1 MKSSSMQLVL
11 WLILFSLAGASFV
24 SMFQYSSR
32 RKADSIGTV
41 NDEDIGMLEYRRRIA
56 QVQQMIQEARKRY
69 GQHADMILKMWGLDK
84 NPHEAV
90 MENLIL
96 EKTLQSA
103 SNSVG
108 AHVSKVYMHAKLQDA
123 YFVREFLGNLV
134 PPQAVTKNGIDTAAL
149 KYNLER
155 QGMTEDDFEE
165 AVQEAMKKALFQRL
179 LEGGLYVSR
188 GMLKDLYSA
197 EYLKKKL
204 AIMMLPF
211 DEYLKRSQAQ
221 KLTESEIATAYDTH
235 KEEYRIPEKRTAV
248 LYTFDPATYGID
260 IAEKDVESAY
270 HKRKNPA
277 YIEKAEER
285 EVQHIYLPY
294 TEANKLQQRAAAQEI
309 LKQVK
314 AAPDSFEKVAQE
326 KSQSKDKGAKI
337 FVKKGGPDKHYERT
351 VFDLEP
357 NDISPVIET
366 KDGFEIVKL
375 IAKKPAVYKPLE
387 KVKEALVASLKAD
400 RFRSDFSTNATRV
413 ISQASDLP
421 ELFKNFITEHK
432 GQQSSL
438 DNVTRTG
445 TQQSSKLFGL
455 SKVGDRSFYV
465 EGTKGY
471 IVELKSITPSVLQ
484 PLAEVREK
492 VTQALYKERAMKA
505 MEADVQ
511 AAKQKVAQG
520 AALADVAKEYK
531 GSIETTDWIDPQ
543 SRDALKKFQDKGI
556 PVDRAM
562 ALVKPHETMTDVSGK
577 NGYLIE
583 LREIEP
589 FNEADFGK
597 KKAALEREVRKQEES
612 SFVPHIIEELRKS
625 AKVSINPEFARHVKR

>member
-1 MKSSSMQLVL
+1 M
-11 WLILFSLAGASFV
+11 
-24 SMFQYSSR
+24 
-32 RKADSIGTV
+32 
-41 NDEDIGMLEYRRRIA
+41 
-56 QVQQMIQEARKRY
+56 
-69 GQHADMILKMWGLDK
+69 
-84 NPHEAV
+84 
-90 MENLIL
+90 
-96 EKTLQSA
+96 
-103 SNSVG
+103 
-108 AHVSKVYMHAKLQDA
+108 
-123 YFVREFLGNLV
+123 REFLGNLV

-165 AVQEAMKKALFQRL
+165 ALQEAMKKALFQRL

-188 GMLKDLYSA
+188 GMLKELYSA

-204 AIMMLPF
+204 AVMLLPF
-211 DEYLKRSQAQ
+211 DEYLKRAQAQ
-221 KLTESEIATAYDTH
+221 KLTDSEISSSYDKH
-235 KEEYRIPEKRTAV
+235 KEEYRIPEKRTAIV
-248 LYTFDPATYGID
+248 YAFDPATYGIE
-260 IAEKDVESAY
+260 IAEKDIESAY

-285 EVQHIYLPY
+285 EVQHIVIPY
-294 TEANKLQQRAAAQEI
+294 TEANKVQQRAVAQEI

-314 AAPDSFEKVAQE
+314 AAPDTFEKVAQE
-326 KSQSKDKGAKI
+326 KSQSKDKGAKV
-337 FVKKGGPDKHYERT
+337 FVKKGGPDKLYEKI

-357 NDISPVIET
+357 HDISPVIET

-387 KVKEALVASLKAD
+387 KVKEALVSSLKAD

-421 ELFKNFITEHK
+421 ELFKKFIIDHK

-465 EGTKGY
+465 EGIKGY
-471 IVELKSITPSVLQ
+471 IIELKSITPSVLQ

-492 VTQALYKERAMKA
+492 VAQALYKERAMKA
-505 MEADVQ
+505 LEADVQ
-511 AAKQKVAQG
+511 AAQEKVKKG
-520 AALADVAKEYK
+520 SSLADVAKEYK
-531 GSIETTDWIDPQ
+531 GTVETTDWLDPQ
-543 SRDALKKFQDKGI
+543 SRDGLKKFQDKGI

-562 ALVKPHETMTDVSGK
+562 ALVKPHETMTDVTAK

-583 LREIEP
+583 LRDIEP
-589 FNEADFGK
+589 FNQADFDK
-597 KKAALEREVRKQEES
+597 KRTALEREVRKQEES
-612 SFVPHIIEELRKS
+612 SLMPHIIEELRKS